1 MSRRALGI
9 LGIAATL
16 IAPLAEALP
25 PVGRSEPPGIT
36 EPDLD
41 SDGDGLSN
49 QEEAEI
55 LGANPNNPDTDGDGL
70 ADGSEAFPTS
80 AILKYPRQPSTSA
93 FAVIDLGPATQE
105 AYVVDLNNNNQ
116 VLDSSGRIWAQG
128 AWGEPLFSGA
138 MRINDSGNVL
148 AYRSSGPIQKYYPER
163 LNPDT
168 GEYGVYGL
176 EAHWWVYLNNT
187 PLYSGYDNDDEDSL
201 QDNYGSWG
209 ASLNNS
215 GQVVGMTAIGIGYG
229 GEKLRAFRW
238 QGQSMEILPGFGVT
252 PWDETIEN
260 QPMFINDNGT
270 IAGLALTE
278 SLVTGY
284 EGYLDQAGQRT
295 LLGTFTPCSLNNSNH
310 VLLSPFENPA
320 SGANL
325 HVPGAGT
332 QDLVPILGKG
342 VSASYAQHSLNN
354 RGELLLYHSGRVVV
368 ANNSRLVPVAP
379 PDWSI
384 SPVAFND
391 SGLIAGTGTSPS
403 EQWKNVLLVP
413 VDMAVDANRDGLI
426 KFSGNANDQS
436 VFGKPFDRTSEDR
449 PSRHWVNADYD
460 GLPNSEGEFLGTGTE
475 DHEDG
480 VIQTARDLEDFFRIW
495 LHVGALHEQIAAGTF
510 KIGLKWANTTD
521 TPKIKVYRSTDPDG
535 SDEYLKNEEAAFAQV
550 SGDNAETLGEVAGSS
565 ALILPVELW
574 ADFSAQNP
582 KVCLLFEG
590 SREGKGQLMLTIHKA
605 DGTEIGEGSG
615 VWLDLLDVRKM
626 YTSSVDNMLTGTPPG
641 EAQQTLVFVHGWNMS
656 PDGSRNY
663 AETMFKRLWHRG
675 YKGRF
680 AYFRWN
686 TDWSDAFD
694 NVPVVGE
701 AAEAYFADYNDSEYT
716 GWTAGAPTLKTFVQS
731 LPYQNKNIA
740 AHSMGNI
747 VVSEAMRQGM
757 QINNYALMQPAVPAA
772 CYDERAVIEQTQTA
786 THAVEMGLWDGGP
799 SYTTTVTVWNRPTPD
814 DDSDQATRNLAYR
827 GALKN
832 IGQNGNLILFYLPND
847 NATSYAWELNNA
859 VTKPPGQMSGIFRY
873 ARNNPS
879 GEKLFKD
886 YGGGTHVP
894 FLGAQRHE
902 AMSYACRTWGKAAGA
917 EQQTQG
923 AISAA
928 NRVNLGSAPF
938 QLPGEDT
945 NSGFGDEHSGQFK
958 ANIQSLKPFHDA
970 LMDELQLPRNP

>member
-1 MSRRALGI
+1 M
-9 LGIAATL
+9 
-16 IAPLAEALP
+16 APLAEALP
-25 PVGRSEPPGIT
+25 PAGRSEPPGIT
-36 EPDLD
+36 EPDFD

-49 QEEAEI
+49 QEEVEI

-80 AILKYPRQPSTSA
+80 AILTYPRQPSTSA

-105 AYVVDLNNNNQ
+105 AYVVYLNNNNQ

-176 EAHWWVYLNNT
+176 EEHWWVYLNNT

-201 QDNYGSWG
+201 KDNYGSWG

-270 IAGLALTE
+270 IAGLGLTE

-284 EGYLDQAGQRT
+284 EGYLDQNGQRT

-320 SGANL
+320 SSAHL

-354 RGELLLYHSGRVVV
+354 RGEMLLYHSGRVVV

-379 PDWSI
+379 PDWSVY
-384 SPVAFND
+384 PVAFND

-403 EQWKNVLLVP
+403 EQWRNVLLVP

-449 PSRHWVNADYD
+449 PSRHWINADHD
-460 GLPNSEGEFLGTGTE
+460 GLLNSEGEFLGTGTE

-480 VIQTARDLEDFFRIW
+480 VIQTARDLEDFFRLW
-495 LHVGALHEQIAAGTF
+495 LHVGAFHEQIAAGTF

-535 SDEYLKNEEAAFAQV
+535 SDEYLKDEEAAFAQI
-550 SGDNAETLGEVAGSS
+550 SGDDAETLGEVAGSS
-565 ALILPVELW
+565 AVILPVELW
-574 ADFSAQNP
+574 EDFSAQNP

-590 SREGKGQLMLTIHKA
+590 SGEGKGQLMLTIHKA
-605 DGTEIGEGSG
+605 DGTEIGQGPS
-615 VWLDLLDVRKM
+615 VWLDLMDIRKM
-626 YTSSVDNMLTGTPPG
+626 YTSSDTNMLSGTPPG
-641 EAQQTLVFVHGWNMS
+641 EAQQTLAFVHGWNMS
-656 PDGSRNY
+656 PEGSRNY

-680 AYFRWN
+680 SYFRWN
-686 TDWSDAFD
+686 TDWSSIGQWL
-694 NVPVVGE
+694 PIGGE
-701 AAEAYFADYNDSEYT
+701 AIDSYLAEYNNSEFEA
-716 GWTAGAPTLKTFVQS
+716 WTQAAPDLKTFVEN
-731 LPYQNKNIA
+731 LPYQTKNIA

-747 VVSEAMRQGM
+747 VASEALRLGM
-757 QINNYALMQPAVPAA
+757 QVNNYALMQAAVAA
-772 CYDERAVIEQTQTA
+772 AAFDDDEGRIRQTNTD
-786 THAVEMGLWDGGP
+786 THYG
-799 SYTTTVTVWNRPTPD
+799 VTMWNTYTPD
-814 DDSDQATRNLAYR
+814 DDPDPATRALAYR
-827 GALKN
+827 GCFTN
-832 IGQNGNLILFYLPND
+832 VSGNLISFFLEND
-847 NATSYAWELNNA
+847 YATLAPWEFNNR
-859 VTKPPGQMSGIFRY
+859 VKKPPSEFVPNYIYNRSAASGQ
-873 ARNNPS
+873 
-879 GEKLFKD
+879 KLRKYSD
-886 YGGGTHVP
+886 LGTTFEYYITNH
-894 FLGAQRHE
+894 QE
-902 AMSYACRTWGKAAGA
+902 AMAYACTSWGKAAGA
-917 EQQTQG
+917 WG
-923 AISAA
+923 ATRGKIGAWVDLSEATY
-928 NRVNLGSAPF
+928 
-938 QLPGEDT
+938 QLPGEQE
-945 NSGFGDEHSGQFK
+945 SGFGDEHSGQFN
-958 ANIQSLKPFHDA
+958 ANIQSLKPFYDE
-970 LMDELQLPRNP
+970 LMDRLGLGDPNP